1 MTELV
6 SSTTMPASRLLH
18 VMPSTKRWSSD
29 VTTLRRET
37 EPEHVS
43 LSHLPVDATGGGCS
57 RRPYSP
63 TSLFS
68 SGRRTGCDNDDGEPP
83 VSSPTSVPR
92 QTGNHGKHRLRS
104 GGSVVVARLPA
115 DDRRQQTDDFQHESS
130 PPE

>member
-6 SSTTMPASRLLH
+6 PSTTMLASSLLH
-18 VMPSTKRWSSD
+18 VMPSTRRWSS
-29 VTTLRRET
+29 VVAALRREP
-37 EPEHVS
+37 EPDDVS

-68 SGRRTGCDNDDGEPP
+68 SGGRTGCNNDDGELP
-83 VSSPTSVPR
+83 VSSPTGVPR

-115 DDRRQQTDDFQHESS
+115 DDRRQQTGDFQPESS